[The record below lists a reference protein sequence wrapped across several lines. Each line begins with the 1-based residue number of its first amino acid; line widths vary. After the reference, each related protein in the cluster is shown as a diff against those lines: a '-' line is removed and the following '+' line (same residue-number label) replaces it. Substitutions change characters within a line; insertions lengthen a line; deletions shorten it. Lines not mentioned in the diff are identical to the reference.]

1 VLGRVTEIKKR
12 VGDRVTTGE
21 VVAVIE
27 PPASTIEPIIYVNS
41 ASGKRI
47 RPNMEAQVSPT
58 TVRRE
63 EFGFMKGTIR
73 AVGDYPVTPEGVQAV
88 VRNESIVKELMG
100 SGSKIEIAVGLIPD
114 ANTPSGYVWSSSS
127 GPPFKVEGGTRVN
140 VSVVVERKAP
150 ISYVLPMFRGATG
163 G

>member
-1 VLGRVTEIKKR
+1 
-12 VGDRVTTGE
+12 
-21 VVAVIE
+21 
-27 PPASTIEPIIYVNS
+27 
-41 ASGKRI
+41 
-47 RPNMEAQVSPT
+47 
-58 TVRRE
+58 
-63 EFGFMKGTIR
+63 
-73 AVGDYPVTPEGVQAV
+73 VGDYPVTPEGVQAV

-114 ANTPSGYVWSSSS
+114 ATTPSGYVWSSSS